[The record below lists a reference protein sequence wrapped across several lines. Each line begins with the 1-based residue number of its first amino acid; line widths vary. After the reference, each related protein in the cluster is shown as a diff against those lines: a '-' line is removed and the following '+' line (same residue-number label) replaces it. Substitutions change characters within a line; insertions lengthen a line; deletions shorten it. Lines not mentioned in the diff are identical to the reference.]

1 MKTDQTKRVSWLWG
15 SIFALICS
23 ISWHTASATHLEA
36 QMYVVTDWIAECP
49 ADDRDY
55 WDDMVDFWYNE
66 MDNHGWYHK
75 DRRMV
80 NGNIDR
86 DLFCDPDT
94 GLSNCRDWEN
104 ADEGD
109 AIMLGM
115 HGSDSGAHWRGSL
128 RRNGGAG
135 VNDCHIDAPE
145 TWSGGEMRMGDYD
158 AEFLHFSSCNSMD
171 DDNLTKTYHMFG
183 DADDTPS
190 NHRRL
195 HQATG
200 FHGFMWIGGCC
211 DDQYEDFADDAHSVS
226 IKEAWMDNMYV
237 TGINGSAT
245 QCPVAYAVGRDRN
258 DCFNRIDHERY
269 NNIYSDPADIGYYC
283 YYYYDGC
290 DPDGETAFVDPN

>member
-1 MKTDQTKRVSWLWG
+1 MKANQAKRISWLWE
-15 SIFALICS
+15 SFLVFIFTM
-23 ISWHTASATHLEA
+23 SWQTASATHLEA

-49 ADDRDY
+49 ANDVDY

-94 GLSNCRDWEN
+94 GLTNCRDWQN

-128 RRNGGAG
+128 RRNGGAS

-145 TWSGGEMRMGDYD
+145 TWSGGEMRMGD
-158 AEFLHFSSCNSMD
+158 
-171 DDNLTKTYHMFG
+171 
-183 DADDTPS
+183 
-190 NHRRL
+190 
-195 HQATG
+195 
-200 FHGFMWIGGCC
+200 
-211 DDQYEDFADDAHSVS
+211 
-226 IKEAWMDNMYV
+226 
-237 TGINGSAT
+237 
-245 QCPVAYAVGRDRN
+245 
-258 DCFNRIDHERY
+258 
-269 NNIYSDPADIGYYC
+269 
-283 YYYYDGC
+283 
-290 DPDGETAFVDPN
+290 